1 MHRFPQRA
9 QVPSGR
15 TPRLGTATIDIG
27 SNSCGIALDCR
38 TPSSRVNPEFGSAIR
53 NLALSVSRG
62 QTPSITSTCAS
73 RIVRT
78 PAAEPAGL
86 VPGTDVAIEGLR
98 QGYGRRQV
106 LFDITCTF
114 EPGITALI
122 GLNGAGKTTLI
133 RSLVGDLRPWSGSIR
148 LGEVAMVDGWGRAQL
163 AAIGYLPQDP
173 RMPGHMR
180 EVCGDASPWPAP
192 SSLSLSSF
200 SLTNRRSASI
210 PSNAQVCATSFMPPP
225 KTAPWFSAPMSSA
238 KWTSSTPPSPSSTR
252 V

>member
-15 TPRLGTATIDIG
+15 TPRLGTATIDTG

-98 QGYGRRQV
+98 QGYGRRRV

-133 RSLVGDLRPWSGSIR
+133 RSLAGEPICGRGVGRFASARSRWSTAGVAPNSRPSAISHKTRECQGTCARYAATPRPGLR
-148 LGEVAMVDGWGRAQL
+148 
-163 AAIGYLPQDP
+163 
-173 RMPGHMR
+173 H
-180 EVCGDASPWPAP
+180 
-192 SSLSLSSF
+192 
-200 SLTNRRSASI
+200 RRSAS
-210 PSNAQVCATSFMPPP
+210 A
-225 KTAPWFSAPMSSA
+225 
-238 KWTSSTPPSPSSTR
+238 PSP
-252 V
+252 